1 MMRLFAILCYLS
13 VSLFIVAQ
21 NSGLKIKP
29 PASQGNLWKFPN
41 AERKSTPNKLTKD
54 SQEIKP
60 TPKEHLCIYNI
71 VVETYNTL
79 YYAQSL
85 CQRLRKDGYPAQI
98 YLEEPKKYHVLAVS
112 SYSEQ
117 FAQLTLNRI
126 MQSFPNPWILR
137 IESDSVAADSVNVD
151 DEEYSLMND
160 TVEEMPSFPGG
171 LSALFNYL
179 SMNVKYPIV
188 AEENGI
194 QGRVIVAFIVE
205 KDGSI
210 TDARVVKSIDPSL
223 DREALRVIRS
233 MPRWIPGKQD
243 GVPVRVKY
251 NVPVN
256 FRLS

>member
-1 MMRLFAILCYLS
+1 MM
-13 VSLFIVAQ
+13 AQ
-21 NSGLKIKP
+21 NSGLKLKP
-29 PASQGNLWKFPN
+29 PASQRNIWKFPN
-41 AERKSTPNKLTKD
+41 AEKKPTPNKLIND
-54 SQEIKP
+54 SQGINP
-60 TPKEHLCIYNI
+60 TPKEHLGTYNI

-85 CQRLRKDGYPAQI
+85 CQRLRKEGYPAQI
-98 YLEEPKKYHVLAVS
+98 YLEEPKQYHVLAIS
-112 SYSEQ
+112 SYSEE

-137 IESDSVAADSVNVD
+137 IESDSVAADSTYVD
-151 DEEYSLMND
+151 DEEYSLMNES
-160 TVEEMPSFPGG
+160 VEVMPSFPGG
-171 LSALFNYL
+171 LSALFKYL
-179 SMNVKYPIV
+179 SMNVVYPIA

-194 QGRVIVAFIVE
+194 QGRVLVAFIVE

-210 TDARVVKSIDPSL
+210 IEARVVKSVDPSL
-223 DREALRVIRS
+223 DKEALRVIKS

-243 GVPVRVKY
+243 GVPVRVRY